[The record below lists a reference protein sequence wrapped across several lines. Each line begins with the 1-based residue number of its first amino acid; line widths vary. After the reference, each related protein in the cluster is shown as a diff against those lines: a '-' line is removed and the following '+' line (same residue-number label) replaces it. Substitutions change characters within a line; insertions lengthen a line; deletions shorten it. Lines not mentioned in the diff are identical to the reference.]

1 MDDYPSNSRITRP
14 PARPATKPTTVTPST
29 DEERKYESVITGEA
43 KRRKKSL
50 GRRFLDTFFKAD
62 SGSVLGYLLKDVL
75 VPALQDIVINTV
87 TQGIEKAVTGEVR
100 NPGRAASSYRGS
112 SSRGTHVSY
121 DRPGLVRPATSTRRP
136 TTQPSSMDIDEIV
149 LDTQHD
155 AQTVANQL
163 YDELRVYNLVTV
175 AALYGFI
182 GETPTYLDSKF
193 GWDDLDGLD
202 IQRLRNGAGWV
213 LQLPRPIDLRQ

>member
-1 MDDYPSNSRITRP
+1 
-14 PARPATKPTTVTPST
+14 
-29 DEERKYESVITGEA
+29 
-43 KRRKKSL
+43 L

-75 VPALQDIVINTV
+75 VPAVQDIVINTV

-112 SSRGTHVSY
+112 VNRGTHVSY

-136 TTQPSSMDIDEIV
+136 ATQPSSMDIDEIV

-193 GWDDLDGLD
+193 GWDDLEGLD